1 MMSEPTLEDM
11 TDYSNLKGDKKKTV
25 SIVIIVGILIGVL
38 YVTVD
43 YFYGSVDDNLN
54 VTDSVK
60 TVPYR

>member
-1 MMSEPTLEDM
+1 MSEPTLEDIS
-11 TDYSNLKGDKKKTV
+11 DYDNLQGDKKKTV
-25 SIVIIVGILIGVL
+25 MIVIFTGILMGIL
-38 YVTVD
+38 YVGVN